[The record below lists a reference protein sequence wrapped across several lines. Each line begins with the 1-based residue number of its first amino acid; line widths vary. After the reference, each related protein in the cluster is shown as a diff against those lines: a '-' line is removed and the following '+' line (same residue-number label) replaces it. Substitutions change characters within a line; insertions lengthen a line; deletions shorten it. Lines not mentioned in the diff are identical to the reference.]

1 MQESEVQ
8 NIFLRFAAPLSG
20 FAMLG
25 GRRDSVEE
33 LARNLWM
40 VLLAGDQ
47 AEEQMWTSLAQG
59 DADLCVTVKRCY
71 LGIRPGGIAAGE
83 SNLPLSNS
91 RWRLRNAEGQGAAWL
106 PSPFAFPRA
115 ET

>member
-8 NIFLRFAAPLSG
+8 DIFLRFAAPLSG

-25 GRRDSVEE
+25 GRKESVEE

-59 DADLCVTVKRCY
+59 DGDLCETAKRCY
-71 LGIRPGGIAAGE
+71 LEEMKPLVSDEELAALRQRYWGSGE
-83 SNLPLSNS
+83 
-91 RWRLRNAEGQGAAWL
+91 
-106 PSPFAFPRA
+106 
-115 ET
+115 T